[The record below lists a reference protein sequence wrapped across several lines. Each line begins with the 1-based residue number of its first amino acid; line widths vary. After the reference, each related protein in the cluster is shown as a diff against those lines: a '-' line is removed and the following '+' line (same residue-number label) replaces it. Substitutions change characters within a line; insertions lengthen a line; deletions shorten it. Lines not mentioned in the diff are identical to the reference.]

1 MKKRLVTLAMAGLMA
16 MSSVMPAMALDLS
29 AYYGKAST
37 EIKSGYDAD
46 LKQNYRFA
54 SGKASSGKWKWID
67 GYCYYFT
74 DENNRNKLKNAT
86 TPDGYTVDDQGR
98 WTVNG
103 VPQYNGYGT
112 LLVGTDEKYAGKSDN
127 ERWLV
132 MRNSLENLFATTI
145 EATVNKVA
153 FRSYDDAIDYTWPN
167 GEMIIHNSGNGD
179 YIYSVFGNYWN
190 DSPEFYGD
198 YDDERMEQVLKILC
212 GDHAGQVLF
221 DELRKAAEPAEGGA
235 HEDPIYDANGNWV
248 TYLDEYGIEKIR
260 TTKYETS
267 GDGINFKYMDMT
279 KWTNGSMKTDY
290 GKSIYVE
297 PNYNKIGDDRDSKTV
312 EEWVLRI
319 K

>member
-16 MSSVMPAMALDLS
+16 MSSVTPAMAVDLT

-37 EIKSGYDAD
+37 EIKSGVDE
-46 LKQNYRFA
+46 NGETYRYA
-54 SGKASSGKWKWID
+54 AGKAKDAHWMWID

-74 DENNRNKLKNAT
+74 DQNHRNKLTSTT

-103 VPQYNGYGT
+103 VAQYNGYGT
-112 LLVGTDEKYAGKSDN
+112 FKIGTDEKYAGKSDS
-127 ERWLV
+127 ERWIT
-132 MRNSLENLFATTI
+132 MRGLLENLYATTI
-145 EATVNKVA
+145 PASQYGMA
-153 FRSYDDAIDYTWPN
+153 FASFDSHIWSTWPSGSLITN
-167 GEMIIHNSGNGD
+167 NTGNGD
-179 YIYSVFGNYWN
+179 YIAASFGNYWN

-198 YDDERMEQVLKILC
+198 SDDECMEQTIKILC

-221 DELRKAAEPAEGGA
+221 DELRKAAEPAEGGVYEA
-235 HEDPIYDANGNWV
+235 PVYDANGKLD
-248 TYLDEYGIEKIR
+248 TYLDAYGIDKVR

-267 GDGINFKYMDMT
+267 GDGINFKYMDMA

-297 PNYNKIGDDRDSKTV
+297 PNYNKIAENLDSKTPV
-312 EEWVLRI
+312 EWVLRI

>member
-37 EIKSGYDAD
+37 ELKSGVDETGAT
-46 LKQNYRFA
+46 YRFA
-54 SGKASSGKWKWID
+54 SGKASSGNWMWID

-74 DENNRNKLKNAT
+74 DYNCRNKLTSTT
-86 TPDGYTVDDQGR
+86 TPDGYTVDDQGH

-112 LLVGTDEKYAGKSDN
+112 LLVGTDEKYAGKADN
-127 ERWLV
+127 DRWIT
-132 MRNSLENLFATTI
+132 MRGLLENLYATTI
-145 EATVNKVA
+145 CP
-153 FRSYDDAIDYTWPN
+153 SDDSLAVVSFDDYMWATWPN
-167 GEMIIHNSGNGD
+167 GNFISHNTGNGD
-179 YIYSVFGNYWN
+179 YIAAYFGNYWN
-190 DSPEFYGD
+190 DSPEFYGSNRG
-198 YDDERMEQVLKILC
+198 ERMEQTIKILC
-212 GDHAGQVLF
+212 GDHAGQILF
-221 DELRKAAEPAEGGA
+221 DELRKAAEPAEGGVYEA
-235 HEDPIYDANGNWV
+235 PVYDANGKLD
-248 TYLDEYGIEKIR
+248 TYLDEYGIDKVR

-297 PNYNKIGDDRDSKTV
+297 PSSEAWGNTDSKTSC
-312 EEWVLRI
+312 EWVLRI

>member
-16 MSSVMPAMALDLS
+16 MSSVTPAMALDLT

-37 EIKSGYDAD
+37 EIKSGVDE
-46 LKQNYRFA
+46 NGETYRYA
-54 SGKASSGKWKWID
+54 AGKAKDAHWMWID
-67 GYCYYFT
+67 GYCYYFI
-74 DENNRNKLKNAT
+74 DQNHRNKLTSTT

-103 VPQYNGYGT
+103 VAQYNGYGT
-112 LLVGTDEKYAGKSDN
+112 FKIGTDEKYAGKSDS
-127 ERWLV
+127 ERWIT
-132 MRNSLENLFATTI
+132 MRGLLENLYATTI
-145 EATVNKVA
+145 PASQYGMA
-153 FRSYDDAIDYTWPN
+153 FASFDSHIWSTWPSGSLITN
-167 GEMIIHNSGNGD
+167 NTGNGD
-179 YIYSVFGNYWN
+179 YIAASFGNYWN

-198 YDDERMEQVLKILC
+198 SDDECMEQTIKILC

-221 DELRKAAEPAEGGA
+221 DELRKAAEPAEGGVYEA
-235 HEDPIYDANGNWV
+235 PVYDANGKLD
-248 TYLDEYGIEKIR
+248 TYLDAYGIDKVR

-297 PNYNKIGDDRDSKTV
+297 PSSETWGNTESKTPC
-312 EEWVLRI
+312 EWVLRI

>member
-16 MSSVMPAMALDLS
+16 MSSVTPAMAVDLT

-37 EIKSGYDAD
+37 EIKSGVDE
-46 LKQNYRFA
+46 NGETYRYA
-54 SGKASSGKWKWID
+54 SGKTKDAHWMWID

-74 DENNRNKLKNAT
+74 DQNHRNKLTSTT

-103 VPQYNGYGT
+103 VAQYNGYGT
-112 LLVGTDEKYAGKSDN
+112 FKIGTDEKYAGKSDS
-127 ERWLV
+127 ERWIT
-132 MRNSLENLFATTI
+132 MRGLLENLYATTI
-145 EATVNKVA
+145 PASQYGMA
-153 FRSYDDAIDYTWPN
+153 FASFDNHIWSTWPSGSLITN
-167 GEMIIHNSGNGD
+167 NTGNGD
-179 YIYSVFGNYWN
+179 YIAASFGNYWN

-198 YDDERMEQVLKILC
+198 SDDECMEQTIKILC
-212 GDHAGQVLF
+212 GDHAGQLLF
-221 DELRKAAEPAEGGA
+221 DELRKAAEPAEGGVYEA
-235 HEDPIYDANGNWV
+235 PVYDTNGKLD
-248 TYLDEYGIEKIR
+248 TYLDEYGIDKVR

-297 PNYNKIGDDRDSKTV
+297 PSSETWGNTESKTPC
-312 EEWVLRI
+312 EWVLRI